1 MPGVFDRFKEFIG
14 FGDLDEDDD
23 FYEYESEAVA
33 EEESE
38 PSVDTSY
45 DDMRLDRVDDKVIN
59 LRTSR
64 QASSST
70 KNVKV
75 MIYEP
80 EAYDEVTTM
89 IDELRAGKI
98 IVINMLGL
106 EHELK
111 SNVFHCLSGSVYSL
125 DGSMQKVAK
134 DIFVMA
140 PSNVQ
145 VDSKKLSEEISNRGI
160 FRWQKQ

>member
-1 MPGVFDRFKEFIG
+1 MSGVLDRFKEFIG
-14 FGDLDEDDD
+14 FGELDDEED
-23 FYEYESEAVA
+23 FYEYESEAVT
-33 EEESE
+33 EDERES
-38 PSVDTSY
+38 SVDSSY
-45 DDMRLDRVDDKVIN
+45 DDIRLDRTDDKVIN
-59 LRTSR
+59 IRASR
-64 QASSST
+64 QASSSS

-111 SNVFHCLSGSVYSL
+111 SNVFHCLSGAVYSL

-145 VDSKKLSEEISNRGI
+145 VDSKKLSEEISSRGI